1 MDEIPNALTGSF
13 TKHNFKLTGSYQ
25 LAKPLKLEYSLNY
38 IVQNVED
45 RPQTSLNL
53 YSGFG
58 NMFSTFLDIPYLKQS
73 YVTSLGYRNTFV
85 GGNATLTP
93 EESWAYDPSY
103 ATGVNNMLWNMYH
116 HHSDET
122 ENRLIGMIRP
132 TWQIT
137 NWLSLRAQ
145 VSTDITDVKQ
155 TLKYESEQP
164 NSLYDPNGSFQSINR
179 RYDIVYGDVMLNFN
193 YNINRFDIA
202 ATVGWTGRYEN
213 MNNIRVSTNGGLVTE
228 NWFDLNA
235 SRYTP
240 SSTLQRMELLKT
252 GYMGTLSLGW
262 DNYLFL
268 ELTGRQER
276 SSTLKDQSFFY
287 PSANLSFLFT
297 QAFHM
302 PSWWNYG
309 KLRLSY
315 GIVGNA
321 PETYTAN
328 IVYEQ
333 GRTTD
338 SPGTPFPLH
347 GGMQISVRKR
357 STNTR

>member
-1 MDEIPNALTGSF
+1 
-13 TKHNFKLTGSYQ
+13 
-25 LAKPLKLEYSLNY
+25 
-38 IVQNVED
+38 
-45 RPQTSLNL
+45 
-53 YSGFG
+53 
-58 NMFSTFLDIPYLKQS
+58 
-73 YVTSLGYRNTFV
+73 
-85 GGNATLTP
+85 
-93 EESWAYDPSY
+93 
-103 ATGVNNMLWNMYH
+103 
-116 HHSDET
+116 
-122 ENRLIGMIRP
+122 
-132 TWQIT
+132 
-137 NWLSLRAQ
+137 
-145 VSTDITDVKQ
+145 
-155 TLKYESEQP
+155 
-164 NSLYDPNGSFQSINR
+164 
-179 RYDIVYGDVMLNFN
+179 
-193 YNINRFDIA
+193 
-202 ATVGWTGRYEN
+202 
-213 MNNIRVSTNGGLVTE
+213 
-228 NWFDLNA
+228 
-235 SRYTP
+235 
-240 SSTLQRMELLKT
+240 
-252 GYMGTLSLGW
+252 MGTLSLGW

-302 PSWWNYG
+302 RPWWNYG

-338 SPGTPFPLH
+338 FTWTPFPLH

>member
-1 MDEIPNALTGSF
+1 MD
-13 TKHNFKLTGSYQ
+13 
-25 LAKPLKLEYSLNY
+25 
-38 IVQNVED
+38 
-45 RPQTSLNL
+45 
-53 YSGFG
+53 
-58 NMFSTFLDIPYLKQS
+58 
-73 YVTSLGYRNTFV
+73 
-85 GGNATLTP
+85 
-93 EESWAYDPSY
+93 
-103 ATGVNNMLWNMYH
+103 
-116 HHSDET
+116 
-122 ENRLIGMIRP
+122 
-132 TWQIT
+132 
-137 NWLSLRAQ
+137 
-145 VSTDITDVKQ
+145 
-155 TLKYESEQP
+155 
-164 NSLYDPNGSFQSINR
+164 R

-213 MNNIRVSTNGGLVTE
+213 MNNMRVSTNGGLVTE

-333 GRTTD
+333 GSDNGFTWNTIPSSWRALKK
-338 SPGTPFPLH
+338 SPIPC
-347 GGMQISVRKR
+347 K
-357 STNTR
+357 